1 MPEIIIIMIII
12 IIIISSK
19 STSAC
24 RLFDVRARNNPLHI
38 RRVLKPECFW
48 SNEKLSIRNICSHQ
62 RTKTSFAENQYLLGT
77 CRASDSSQLQQT
89 HVLSDQIRLSPN
101 PQFSP
106 QKIDAFMKAEKF
118 SG

>member
-62 RTKTSFAENQYLLGT
+62 RTKLHF
-77 CRASDSSQLQQT
+77 
-89 HVLSDQIRLSPN
+89 
-101 PQFSP
+101 
-106 QKIDAFMKAEKF
+106 QKINICWEHE
-118 SG
+118 G